1 MLGLT
6 FGGLLIYF
14 VEDRR
19 YYSYLQSQDLGYGQG
34 YTEYFTIPAALLVF
48 IAIIFYTIVLKVKS
62 CTCCCCCC
70 ACKCG
75 PFVKRSGLDIETLE
89 VVDLEE
95 VQNDLATQLEI

>member
-14 VEDRR
+14 VEDRK
-19 YYSYLQSQDLGYGQG
+19 YYSYLQSQGLGYGQG

-48 IAIIFYTIVLKVKS
+48 IAIIFYTIVLKVES
-62 CTCCCCCC
+62 CIC

-75 PFVKRSGLDIETLE
+75 PFVERSGLDIETLE

-95 VQNDLATQLEI
+95 VQHDLHTQLEM